1 MNPSDLIITI
11 APFDAL
17 FIGVALAILAI
28 AFYLLSKKHKSK
40 SAMASAVLF
49 AYCSITLIA
58 KFVMFFVVFGHKGYM
73 SADFMNTYWFYLV
86 INGFRPYAL
95 VLAASF
101 ALYYAKS
108 VHTNRVGL

>member
-28 AFYLLSKKHKSK
+28 AFYLLSTKHKSK
-40 SAMASAVLF
+40 AAMASAILF

-58 KFVMFFVVFGHKGYM
+58 KFAMFFFVFGHKGYL
-73 SADFMNTYWFYLV
+73 SADFMDTYWFYLV
-86 INGFRPYAL
+86 INGLRPYAL
-95 VLAASF
+95 ILAASF

-108 VHTNRVGL
+108 EHSKRVGL